1 MLLPFPGFPDWKW
14 FPCLKACLPNLAQL
28 LLIILIIRLSKSSAI
43 SARSSSSSSARLA
56 IFFRSFGTVWFVD
69 QLQAHSLLNGLGEHC
84 WLLLQKHDPDG
95 LTYSHEKASFG
106 KSNDHYLRFNISGSA
121 SRILGWEFR
130 LFLLFKERPKSGVV
144 ASGLLSFFLFELA
157 VSDVV
162 VELLVEEGVLI
173 FVEVRHLHTV
183 HKKVGQAI
191 ILRALTEIFKE
202 L

>member
-1 MLLPFPGFPDWKW
+1 
-14 FPCLKACLPNLAQL
+14 
-28 LLIILIIRLSKSSAI
+28 
-43 SARSSSSSSARLA
+43 
-56 IFFRSFGTVWFVD
+56 
-69 QLQAHSLLNGLGEHC
+69 
-84 WLLLQKHDPDG
+84 
-95 LTYSHEKASFG
+95 
-106 KSNDHYLRFNISGSA
+106 
-121 SRILGWEFR
+121 
-130 LFLLFKERPKSGVV
+130 VV
-144 ASGLLSFFLFELA
+144 ASGLLSSFLFELA